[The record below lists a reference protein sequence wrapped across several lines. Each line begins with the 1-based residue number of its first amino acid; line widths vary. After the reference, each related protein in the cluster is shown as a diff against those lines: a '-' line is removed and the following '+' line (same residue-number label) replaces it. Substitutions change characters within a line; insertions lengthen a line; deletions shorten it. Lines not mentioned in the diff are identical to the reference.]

1 MDVGNTFVDGV
12 LGSVLVLAI
21 AQSGSVLTARRRE
34 RGEAPASASASFAE
48 KEDEDEG
55 DLNLRWTVASVV
67 GCIPL
72 FAWSSWLLPTISL
85 GSWDDVDARGM
96 GKQKALAFAG
106 AYLLAYAA
114 HGFNPSD
121 SATWL
126 VTLMCAAHI
135 QIERTIALETID
147 MDETAVMRTTRGE
160 GKTLSDWASVD
171 HHAPARSQKGK
182 GMVLGLLNPR
192 SQSSDS
198 TSTTTSITGS
208 TPVRSA
214 VNVGR
219 ALGQVSVA
227 AKQFGASVR
236 EGQMQA
242 EIEQEALRTQE
253 ALAQESQILSGEL
266 EDWDVRFRLRTMTKP
281 QLLDIARQKGL
292 KRFSKL
298 TKPQLIARLEREV
311 IEQDRK

>member
-34 RGEAPASASASFAE
+34 RGEARASASASFTE
-48 KEDEDEG
+48 KEDEDGG

-72 FAWSSWLLPTISL
+72 FAWCSWLLPTISL
-85 GSWDDVDARGM
+85 GSWDDEDARGM

-106 AYLLAYAA
+106 AYLLAFAA

-121 SATWL
+121 SAL
-126 VTLMCAAHI
+126 D
-135 QIERTIALETID
+135 TID
-147 MDETAVMRTTRGE
+147 VDETAAIGTTRGE
-160 GKTLSDWASVD
+160 GKSLSDWASVD

-192 SQSSDS
+192 SQSSES
-198 TSTTTSITGS
+198 TSTTASITGS

-242 EIEQEALRTQE
+242 EIEQEALRTQQ

-311 IEQDRK
+311 IEQGKK

>member
-1 MDVGNTFVDGV
+1 MDVGSTFVDGV

-34 RGEAPASASASFAE
+34 LGDARASASTTFTE
-48 KEDEDEG
+48 KEDEDGG

-72 FAWSSWLLPTISL
+72 LAWCSWLLPAISL
-85 GSWDDVDARGM
+85 GSWDDEEARGM
-96 GKQKALAFAG
+96 SKQKALAFAG
-106 AYLLAYAA
+106 AYFLAFAA

-135 QIERTIALETID
+135 QIERTVALDTID
-147 MDETAVMRTTRGE
+147 VDATMVGSVRPE
-160 GKTLSDWASVD
+160 GKTPSDWASTE

-192 SQSSDS
+192 SQSSEAAS
-198 TSTTTSITGS
+198 NNTSITET
-208 TPVRSA
+208 TPVKSA

-236 EGQMQA
+236 EGKMQA
-242 EIEQEALRTQE
+242 EIEQEALRTQQ
-253 ALAQESQILSGEL
+253 ALDQESQILSSEL

-281 QLLDIARQKGL
+281 QLLNIARQRGL

-311 IEQDRK
+311 IEEDAN